1 MEQLSDSPQ
10 ADETFDE
17 ALDIETDD
25 SPEEV
30 RKQLDQMF
38 SGHEKQFRKDR
49 PLLWK
54 ATLLAPLVLS
64 LLILAI
70 ASIIHGPN
78 TAFKLVSHALFT
90 FFVAGRF
97 VLLAGVEGEA
107 AEKFSKIA
115 MSPGELFWL
124 VTYLDFIVALFVTFH
139 MGVLFR
145 IPKVGPRLAM
155 LVWDGK
161 FFMDSAPWIKRMAFA
176 GLVGF
181 VIFPSSTTGS
191 IGGSIFGRV
200 LGLSRWATIGGV
212 LLGSLLGNA
221 IMYAFAKQINYLV
234 KDNWSIRIGG
244 VVLLLLMGVFINWRY
259 QKVKSKYMESQGV
272 AEKAS

>member
-54 ATLLAPLVLS
+54 ATL
-64 LLILAI
+64 
-70 ASIIHGPN
+70 GPN

-176 GLVGF
+176 GLVSF

-212 LLGSLLGNA
+212 LLGSLLGNG

-259 QKVKSKYMESQGV
+259 QKVKSKYMESQSV